1 MSMLK
6 AAVKSA
12 VKKRIKRDPKAVAKK
27 IQREKAVDLGTPA
40 RVDET
45 KVLKGQ
51 SQATDQADMV
61 RVGRAEVGK
70 RSKGISKEYKATEKR
85 LEKLQ
90 TDLKQVKAFLK
101 GAADDKQKKTL
112 SAKVSKITEQVQI
125 QKNKLTDMK
134 KKNLIRRKEG
144 GSMKKKKSTIKD
156 VKQKPTPPADYTES
170 SGNRKLEIKMGIVK
184 QTDLD
189 DLVNFNEGKKIPGS
203 KVIKKMGGGYMKK
216 KMAGGGSLKPVDAE
230 KNPGLSKLPTPVR
243 NRMGFAKGGGK
254 VYKRGHGGK
263 AITSKMSGKD
273 LVNACYDK
281 SL

>member
-1 MSMLK
+1 MLK

-134 KKNLIRRKEG
+134 KKNLIKRK
-144 GSMKKKKSTIKD
+144 
-156 VKQKPTPPADYTES
+156 
-170 SGNRKLEIKMGIVK
+170 
-184 QTDLD
+184 
-189 DLVNFNEGKKIPGS
+189 
-203 KVIKKMGGGYMKK
+203 
-216 KMAGGGSLKPVDAE
+216 GGGSLKPVDAQ

>member
-134 KKNLIRRKEG
+134 KKNLIKRK
-144 GSMKKKKSTIKD
+144 
-156 VKQKPTPPADYTES
+156 
-170 SGNRKLEIKMGIVK
+170 
-184 QTDLD
+184 
-189 DLVNFNEGKKIPGS
+189 
-203 KVIKKMGGGYMKK
+203 
-216 KMAGGGSLKPVDAE
+216 GGGSLKPVDAQ

-243 NRMGFAKGGGK
+243 NKMGYAQEGGK
-254 VYKRGHGGK
+254 VGK
-263 AITSKMSGKD
+263 VIKANTSGDD
-273 LVNACYDK
+273 LVRSCYD
-281 SL
+281 